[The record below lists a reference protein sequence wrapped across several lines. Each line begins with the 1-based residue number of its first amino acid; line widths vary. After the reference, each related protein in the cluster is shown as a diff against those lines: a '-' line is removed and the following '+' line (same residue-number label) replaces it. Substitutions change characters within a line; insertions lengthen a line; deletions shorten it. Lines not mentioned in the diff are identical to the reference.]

1 MLGIGGKGGKGKFYG
16 FFGFFD
22 FLRGFGGPE
31 GFQGVPGGRGYILTK
46 FGLKRRH
53 LDLVHARFHDFGLF
67 FGCNVAYSG
76 AMLPILGNVTY
87 SGQCYIF
94 WAMLPILG
102 FVTYSGQC
110 YIF

>member
-22 FLRGFGGPE
+22 FLGGFGGPE

-53 LDLVHARFHDFGLF
+53 LDLIHTKFHDFAPFQAESSLYPGWIQPIQP
-67 FGCNVAYSG
+67 GSRG
-76 AMLPILGNVTY
+76 AKADNIRSSSV
-87 SGQCYIF
+87 C
-94 WAMLPILG
+94 
-102 FVTYSGQC
+102 
-110 YIF
+110 